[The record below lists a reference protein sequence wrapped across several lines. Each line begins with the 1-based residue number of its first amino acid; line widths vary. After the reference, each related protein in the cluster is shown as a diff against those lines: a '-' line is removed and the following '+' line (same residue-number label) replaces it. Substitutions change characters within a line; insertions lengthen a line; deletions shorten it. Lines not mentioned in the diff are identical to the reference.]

1 MKEMA
6 MGFCQAVL
14 ILLFMTVYGGL
25 GLLLLASGLKDMIRK
40 WRA

>member
-1 MKEMA
+1 MA
-6 MGFCQAVL
+6 MGFWKGVL

-25 GLLLLASGLKDMIRK
+25 GLLLLASGLKDMVRK